1 MLRWSKIAM
10 GVALVLGALLVE
22 PQLGRWNMTGAPV
35 VIAAMVVGY
44 IVRRSVVDGAL
55 FGLAHMACGVWVEP
69 LAGPQ
74 LLACVTSLVLLWSS
88 CPKFSLLMGGTVVGL
103 LLISTQIKMRF
114 GGSPLTWQD
123 LKYFFL
129 QFSDNAGVIASQP
142 TVQFY
147 AVAAVISIGAA
158 TAIVWK
164 LELRVATV
172 EAARKER
179 SRARVLTLLFAVWC
193 GLSLEAT
200 AMSFSQR
207 ISWQMAAAPTAT
219 PVSTFLSTILLEPK
233 PEFRRVSTR
242 QFADGVRAT
251 VGAAVPGRKADIV
264 VFLQESQFNPLSIAG
279 CPRSI
284 CGFKV
289 FGAMPGTTDQGE
301 LRVHA
306 YGAGTWLTE
315 FTLATGLPH
324 EVFGRTAEYVSFNVA
339 PGVNRS
345 FVRSLKAA
353 GYYTVAV
360 YPVPG
365 GMMNARMAYQA
376 YGFDEFHD
384 SNDLR
389 LPGHFATPD
398 ADIHEAALRVLHE
411 AQRQGKPV
419 YLLALTIFNH
429 SQHGVLME
437 RVPPETLSAA
447 RQVFHDETEARNL
460 ADFLWRTREFEK
472 SYDKT
477 RQAVLGADRPAVLA
491 WFGDHQPP
499 FANAP
504 LLRTSIG
511 SLSDGPAVPSK
522 FITWYNIA
530 TNFRSTGHSTSPY
543 RVDLAFLPGLLAQRG
558 RVPLDN
564 WLGANVLARER
575 CAGLLTECP
584 DPVWRDA
591 YLTYLLEDLHAIR

>member
-1 MLRWSKIAM
+1 MLRWTRIAT
-10 GVALVLGALLVE
+10 GVALILAALLIE
-22 PQLGRWNMTGAPV
+22 PQLNRWNIAGAPV
-35 VIAAMVVGY
+35 VIAAAAVGY
-44 IVRRSVVDGAL
+44 IVRRSVVDAAL
-55 FGLAHMACGVWVEP
+55 FGLAHMACGVWVEA

-74 LLACVTSLVLLWSS
+74 LLACVTSLVLLWSGR
-88 CPKFSLLMGGTVVGL
+88 PKFSLLIGSALVGVL
-103 LLISTQIKMRF
+103 LSSTQIKMHF
-114 GGSPLTWQD
+114 AGSPLTWQD
-123 LKYFFL
+123 LRYFFL
-129 QFSDNAGVIASQP
+129 QFSDNAGAIASQP
-142 TVQFY
+142 TVQSY
-147 AVAAVISIGAA
+147 AAAAAIGIVAATV
-158 TAIVWK
+158 TVWK
-164 LELRVATV
+164 LEPRVATV
-172 EAARKER
+172 PAARKER
-179 SRARVLTLLFAVWC
+179 SRARILTLLFAVWC

-207 ISWQMAAAPTAT
+207 PGWQMAAATAT
-219 PVSTFLSTILLEPK
+219 PVSTFLSTIHLEPK
-233 PEFRRVSTR
+233 AEFRRVSTR
-242 QFADGVRAT
+242 DFADGVRVAGAT
-251 VGAAVPGRKADIV
+251 ASPDRKADIV

-289 FGAMPGTTDQGE
+289 FGAMPGTTDHGE

-339 PGVNRS
+339 PGVDRS

-360 YPVPG
+360 YPVRG

-398 ADIHEAALRVLHE
+398 SAIHEAALRVLSE
-411 AQRQGKPV
+411 ARQKGKPV
-419 YLLALTIFNH
+419 FLFALTIFNH
-429 SQHGVLME
+429 SEHGVLMQ
-437 RVPPETLSAA
+437 RVPPEILSAS
-447 RQVFHDETEARNL
+447 RQVFRDEMEAQTL
-460 ADFLWRTREFEK
+460 ADYLWRTREFEE

-477 RQAVLGADRPAVLA
+477 RESVLGSDRPAVLA

-504 LLRTSIG
+504 LLRNSIR
-511 SLSDGPAVPSK
+511 SLSQGPAPSR
-522 FITWYNIA
+522 FLTWYDIA
-530 TNFRSTGHSTSPY
+530 TNFRLTGNSATPY
-543 RVDLAFLPGLLAQRG
+543 QIDLAFLPGLLAQRG
-558 RVPLDN
+558 GVPLDN

-584 DPVWRDA
+584 DPIWRDA
-591 YLTYLLEDLHAIR
+591 YLTYLLEDLHSIR